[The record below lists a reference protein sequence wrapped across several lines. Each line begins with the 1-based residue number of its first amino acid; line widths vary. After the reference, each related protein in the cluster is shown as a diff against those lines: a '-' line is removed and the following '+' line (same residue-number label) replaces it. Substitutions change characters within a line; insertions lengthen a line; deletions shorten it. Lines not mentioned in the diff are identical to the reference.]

1 MNKVPFLRVN
11 QCHVIA
17 TSTKIDIS
25 GLQVPASVNDG
36 YFSNSSAKKNIDEA
50 TKKERKALQESVDAE
65 LMKCIEKVPMMKEY
79 LHGRFSLRS
88 RSVRVHDMTF

>member
-1 MNKVPFLRVN
+1 MRVK
-11 QCHVIA
+11 QCNVIA

-25 GLQVPASVNDG
+25 GLKVPATLDDS
-36 YFSNSSAKKNIDEA
+36 YFSNSSAKKNIDES

-79 LHGRFSLRS
+79 LHGRFLLSG